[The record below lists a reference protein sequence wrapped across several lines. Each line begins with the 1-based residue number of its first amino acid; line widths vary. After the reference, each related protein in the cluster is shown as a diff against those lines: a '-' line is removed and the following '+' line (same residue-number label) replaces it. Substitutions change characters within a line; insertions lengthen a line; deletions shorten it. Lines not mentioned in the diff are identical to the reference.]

1 MNGSPCVFVVD
12 DDQAARKSLQC
23 VLKTADLDT
32 QLFASAREFL
42 DSYDAGQPG
51 CLLLDLH
58 MPGMSGLELL
68 EALASMGVDI
78 PTVIFTG
85 YGEVSSA
92 VDSLK
97 KGGVDFIEKP
107 IGADRLLAGVERALA
122 QDAQARRN
130 RANRLG
136 ASARFGQLT
145 PREREIMAQF
155 AEGKSVKEIA
165 ASLSISP
172 KTVQVHR
179 SHIVRKTGARSIVE
193 LTHLFLLANGQLTPP
208 KPNEPHSP

>member
-68 EALASMGVDI
+68 EALASMGIDI

-97 KGGVDFIEKP
+97 KGSVDFIEKP

-122 QDAQARRN
+122 QDAQARQN

-136 ASARFGQLT
+136 ASARIGQLT
-145 PREREIMAQF
+145 PREREIMAQL

-165 ASLSISP
+165 AGLSISP

-208 KPNEPHSP
+208 KPNEPHLP